1 MIFGIDM
8 RYEGNVS
15 SELRH
20 ISSRHAAAADMKHD
34 GRHDTRHEA
43 QSHQLAESIYTT
55 EPPYN
60 IAIDLHMTIVW
71 GHYTFKSMYHII
83 YSI

>member
-1 MIFGIDM
+1 M

-15 SELRH
+15 SAT
-20 ISSRHAAAADMKHD
+20 SRHVTRPSQDMKHD